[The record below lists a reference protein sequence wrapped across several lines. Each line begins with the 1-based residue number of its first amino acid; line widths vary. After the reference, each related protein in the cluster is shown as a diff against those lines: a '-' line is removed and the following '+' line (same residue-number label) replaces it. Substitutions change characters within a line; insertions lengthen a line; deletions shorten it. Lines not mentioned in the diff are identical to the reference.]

1 MAAVHRRPRG
11 GACIAVESLPRDLAL
26 HAATW
31 AGATS
36 APLPYVRVAPPVP
49 PPTSVPVKERRRARR
64 DTPVGVRLGLQQRA
78 ATNLHRH
85 VFRAVR
91 RFAVL
96 VIADLASFG
105 VMRLV
110 VRAVRVDAVL
120 GERIATDVH
129 AAIPPGI
136 LNGWQ
141 YAVALFGGLLVTGNY
156 ARADR
161 RRDARRLF
169 LGCALATA
177 LPLWMTLCTPGLA
190 PVLLQYGVTTVLVW
204 LGLVAER
211 KTIDRIVAR
220 VRAPWRNAAATLFVG
235 PAEECRAA
243 ITSRGFAAG
252 GEYRPIGFVD
262 AHVSPA
268 NDALGQIDDF
278 ATLLQR
284 SGAEAVVVC
293 GYLPDV
299 RFREVVDA
307 ALTAE
312 CQLLSI
318 PRAIEIAGVQ
328 PNLMWQQGEPLIA
341 LTSPSLKG
349 SQFGVKR
356 VIDVLG
362 SIIGLFVAWPVMI
375 AIAIAIKLDSP
386 GPIFFR
392 QERVGLGGRRFR
404 MLKFRTMRQG
414 ADAEKGSVAH
424 LNHTGDPRLFKIP
437 NDPRV
442 TGLGRRLRRW
452 SLDELP
458 QLWNVLVGDMS
469 LIGPRPFF
477 EADLLAYEDHHF
489 RRLGAKP
496 GITGLW
502 QVKGRSAVVDFE
514 DVVRLDRKYI
524 EDWSLWL
531 DLRILAGTVPAVLR
545 RTGAY

>member
-1 MAAVHRRPRG
+1 
-11 GACIAVESLPRDLAL
+11 VESLPRDLAL

-31 AGATS
+31 AGATA
-36 APLPYVRVAPPVP
+36 APLPYVRVAPPP
-49 PPTSVPVKERRRARR
+49 HPSAPRQERRQARR

-85 VFRAVR
+85 VLRAVR

-96 VIADLASFG
+96 VIADLASFA

-110 VRAVRVDAVL
+110 VRAVRVDALL

-141 YAVALFGGLLVTGNY
+141 YAVALFVGLVVTGNY

-177 LPLWMTLCTPGLA
+177 LPLWMTLWTRGFE
-190 PVLLQYGVTTVLVW
+190 PVLLQYGVTTLLVW

-220 VRAPWRNAAATLFVG
+220 VRAPWHSAAATLFVG

-243 ITSRGFAAG
+243 IESRCFAAG

-268 NDALGQIDDF
+268 YDALGQIDDF

-293 GYLPDV
+293 GYLQDV

-307 ALTAE
+307 ALAAE
-312 CQLLSI
+312 CQLLSV

-328 PNLMWQQGEPLIA
+328 PNLMWQQAQPLIA
-341 LTSPSLKG
+341 LTAPGLKG
-349 SQFGVKR
+349 WQLLLKR
-356 VIDVLG
+356 MFDVVGSVLG
-362 SIIGLFVAWPVMI
+362 LVVTAPLI
-375 AIAIAIKLDSP
+375 ALIAVAIKLDSP
-386 GPIFFR
+386 GPVFFR
-392 QERVGLGGRRFR
+392 QERIGTGGRRFR
-404 MLKFRTMRQG
+404 VWKFRTMRNG
-414 ADAEKGSVAH
+414 ASDAAHRQLVQRMLNGEEAATGHAGSDGRPVYK
-424 LNHTGDPRLFKIP
+424 LV
-437 NDPRV
+437 NDDRV
-442 TGLGRRLRRW
+442 TRVGRWLRRT
-452 SLDELP
+452 SLDEVP
-458 QLWNVLVGDMS
+458 QLFNVMRGQMS
-469 LIGPRPFF
+469 LVGPRPPLGY
-477 EADLLAYEDHHF
+477 ELDAYDHWQF
-489 RRLGAKP
+489 DRLKVLP

-502 QVKGRSAVVDFE
+502 QVSGRNLLTYRQMCELDLE
-514 DVVRLDRKYI
+514 YVRR
-524 EDWSLWL
+524 WSLWL
-531 DLRILAGTVPAVLR
+531 DFKILVKTIPAVLFNSGR
-545 RTGAY
+545 AA

>member
-1 MAAVHRRPRG
+1 
-11 GACIAVESLPRDLAL
+11 VESLPHDLAL

-36 APLPYVRVAPPVP
+36 VPLPYVRVAPPVP
-49 PPTSVPVKERRRARR
+49 PPTSAPVKERRRARR

-141 YAVALFGGLLVTGNY
+141 YAVALFVGLLVTGNY

-177 LPLWMTLCTPGLA
+177 LPLWMTVWTRGLE
-190 PVLLQYGVTTVLVW
+190 PVLLQYVVTTVLVW

-211 KTIDRIVAR
+211 KTIDRIVVR
-220 VRAPWRNAAATLFVG
+220 VQGPWRNAAATLFVG

-243 ITSRGFAAG
+243 IESRCFAAG
-252 GEYRPIGFVD
+252 GDYRPIGFVD
-262 AHVSPA
+262 AHVSPG

-293 GYLPDV
+293 GYLQDV

-307 ALTAE
+307 ALAAE
-312 CQLLSI
+312 CQLLSV

-328 PNLMWQQGEPLIA
+328 PNLVWQQAQPLIA
-341 LTSPSLKG
+341 LTAPGLKG
-349 SQFGVKR
+349 WQLLLKR
-356 VIDVLG
+356 MFDVVGSALG
-362 SIIGLFVAWPVMI
+362 LVVTAPLIILI
-375 AIAIAIKLDSP
+375 AAAIKLDSR
-386 GPIFFR
+386 GPVFFR
-392 QERVGLGGRRFR
+392 QERIGTGGRRFR
-404 MLKFRTMRQG
+404 VWKFRTMRNGASDAAHRQLVQRMLNGQEADTGHAG
-414 ADAEKGSVAH
+414 ADGRPVYKLV
-424 LNHTGDPRLFKIP
+424 
-437 NDPRV
+437 NDDRV
-442 TGLGRRLRRW
+442 TRVGRWLRRT
-452 SLDELP
+452 SLDEVP
-458 QLWNVLVGDMS
+458 QLFNVMRGQMS
-469 LIGPRPFF
+469 LVGPRPPLSY
-477 EADLLAYEDHHF
+477 ELDAYDHWQF
-489 RRLGAKP
+489 DRLKVLP

-502 QVKGRSAVVDFE
+502 QVSGRNLLTYRQMCELDLE
-514 DVVRLDRKYI
+514 YVRR
-524 EDWSLWL
+524 WSLWL
-531 DLRILAGTVPAVLR
+531 DFKILVKTIPAVVFNSGR
-545 RTGAY
+545 AA